1 MLPKLDVPVYEI
13 TLPSNKKKIRFR
25 PFLVKE
31 QKLFMMASQSED
43 PKESLATIRQVL
55 SNCIIDDVDV
65 NALPT
70 FDLEYLFMN
79 LRARSVEEVV
89 EMRYKC
95 NNTTIDEETK
105 EEKKCNGVFQ
115 YEINLTKIEPTFN
128 PVHSNKIALTE
139 KMGVVLKYPTF
150 EMAEKYDGMPENEVL
165 INVLM
170 DCIEYIYDEENLYY
184 AKDNTREELEEFI
197 DSLQQKDLE
206 KFKEFFDTMPEVKT
220 YVPFKCPKCAYE
232 EQMEIKGLQNFFV

>member
-128 PVHSNKIALTE
+128 PTHSNKIALTE

>member
-1 MLPKLDVPVYEI
+1 
-13 TLPSNKKKIRFR
+13 
-25 PFLVKE
+25 
-31 QKLFMMASQSED
+31 
-43 PKESLATIRQVL
+43 VL

-128 PVHSNKIALTE
+128 PTHSNKIALTE

>member
-1 MLPKLDVPVYEI
+1 MKVTP
-13 TLPSNKKKIRFR
+13 
-25 PFLVKE
+25 
-31 QKLFMMASQSED
+31 
-43 PKESLATIRQVL
+43 
-55 SNCIIDDVDV
+55 
-65 NALPT
+65 
-70 FDLEYLFMN
+70 
-79 LRARSVEEVV
+79 VEEVSYGTYV
-89 EMRYKC
+89 WQTAEGKLV
-95 NNTTIDEETK
+95 TDEDGN
-105 EEKKCNGVFQ
+105 EKKCNGVFQ
-115 YEINLTKIEPTFN
+115 FEINLTKIEPTFN
-128 PVHSNKIALTE
+128 PKHSEKIQLSE

-170 DCIEYIYDEENLYY
+170 DCIDYIYDEDNIYY

-232 EQMEIKGLQNFFV
+232 EQLEIKGLQNFFV